1 MALRVEAPS
10 GRLQTPGRRSST
22 PFLQS
27 GSRVLSAVGSGV
39 VPVLAAGRLLVNER
53 ALTGQ
58 GRAELATLLQTAA
71 ARAATPA

>member
-1 MALRVEAPS
+1 MGACRHRGG
-10 GRLQTPGRRSST
+10 GRQRLSFSRAVGSSAR
-22 PFLQS
+22 L
-27 GSRVLSAVGSGV
+27 GSGV
-39 VPVLAAGRLLVNER
+39 VPVLAAGRLLVYER